1 MKEEGITLLDKIR
14 DEARKLSEEKCE
26 HCCGS
31 CCHFKYEDTDGWGQ
45 CAKLFKLHPGN
56 VGVCHCSDLCTCGGY
71 ASEEFKRH
79 QMVVLRKCQRCL
91 KSNIGTEHALDVEDI
106 CFAIDFLVDYAKLY

>member
-71 ASEEFKRH
+71 PDGRFAQVSALFEEQYWH
-79 QMVVLRKCQRCL
+79 
-91 KSNIGTEHALDVEDI
+91 
-106 CFAIDFLVDYAKLY
+106 

>member
-45 CAKLFKLHPGN
+45 CVFTHCGMS
-56 VGVCHCSDLCTCGGY
+56 HCSDLCTAEEHY
-71 ASEEFKRH
+71 ATEEEKRH
-79 QMVVLRKCQRCL
+79 YLAVLRKLQHSL
-91 KSNIGTEHALDVEDI
+91 SINIGTIHDLDVKSISE
-106 CFAIDFLVDYAKLY
+106 AIDFLICYSKLY

>member
-26 HCCGS
+26 QCCGS
-31 CCHFKYEDTDGWGQ
+31 CCHFKYEDTDGWGL
-45 CAKLFKLHPGN
+45 CPKLAKKDG
-56 VGVCHCSDLCTCGGY
+56 VGASRCSDLCTCGGY

-79 QMVVLRKCQRCL
+79 QMAVLRKCQRCL
-91 KSNIGTEHALDVEDI
+91 KSNIGTEHALDVDDV
-106 CFAIDFLVDYAKLY
+106 CFAIDFLIDYAKLY

>member
-106 CFAIDFLVDYAKLY
+106 CFAIDFLIDYAK

>member
-26 HCCGS
+26 QCCGS
-31 CCHFKYEDTDGWGQ
+31 CCHFKYEDTDGWGL
-45 CAKLFKLHPGN
+45 CPKLAKKDG
-56 VGVCHCSDLCTCGGY
+56 VGVMHCSDLCTCGGY

-79 QMVVLRKCQRCL
+79 QMAVLRKCQRCL
-91 KSNIGTEHALDVEDI
+91 KSNIGTEHALDVDDV
-106 CFAIDFLVDYAKLY
+106 CFAIDFLIDYAKLY

>member
-45 CAKLFKLHPGN
+45 CAKMLQKTGDIE
-56 VGVCHCSDLCTCGGY
+56 VTHCSDLCTCDGY

-91 KSNIGTEHALDVEDI
+91 KSNIGTEQALDVEDI
-106 CFAIDFLVDYAKLY
+106 CFAIDFLIDYAKLY